1 MKLFLAKQHGTWA
14 MLLMPFLLGAVAGGF
29 HWLQLLLFA
38 GWIPLYLST
47 YPLILSL
54 KKNKKRRAYYLSWF
68 KRYFVTAILLIFPV
82 IIIEPFTIVFGLMII
97 PFFLLN
103 IHYGKKNRDRSFWN
117 DCTAVM
123 AFCISGLAT
132 YYLGNGQLDVT
143 AWIVFTVTLS
153 FFIGSTFYVKS
164 NIREKKNPV
173 FQRTSWAYHL
183 LVLGLFAL
191 IGNWL
196 LLLAFIPSVWRAVAM
211 QRKNLRPMQMGILE
225 IINSVYFFILL
236 VVFFT

>member
-1 MKLFLAKQHGTWA
+1 MKLFLPKQHGAWA

-29 HWLQLLLFA
+29 HWQQLLLFA

-54 KKNKKRRAYYLSWF
+54 KKNKRKQSFYLSWF
-68 KRYFVTAILLIFPV
+68 KRYFFTAILFIAPV
-82 IIIEPFTIVFGLMII
+82 IIMEPFLLVFGFMMT

-103 IHYGKKNRDRSFWN
+103 IYYGMHNKDRSFWN
-117 DCTAVM
+117 DITAVM

-132 YYLGNGQLDVT
+132 YYLGKGQLEIT
-143 AWIVFTVTLS
+143 AWLVFGVTLL

-173 FQRTSWAYHL
+173 FHRISWAYHL
-183 LVLGLFAL
+183 VVLVLFTI

-196 LLLAFIPSVWRAVAM
+196 LLLAFIPSVWRAIAM
-211 QRKNLRPMQMGILE
+211 QKKNLRPMQMGIVE
-225 IINSVYFFILL
+225 IINSVYFFLL
-236 VVFFT
+236 SAAFFG